1 VTIMKPETKDRL
13 RAVVGEANFSDK
25 LIDLVTYSSDASPH
39 LHRPEAAIWA
49 TSAEQVQAIVQ
60 LANQEDFPVT
70 VRGAGTG
77 LSGLSVPAKGGLV
90 LDLSRMDQILDINIT
105 DRVAVV
111 QPGVIYA
118 DLDNALAPHGYFFPP
133 DPGSSK
139 VCTLGGNV
147 ATNAGGVKGAK
158 YGTTRDYVLGLTVVL
173 GDGSIMRT
181 GNRAMKSVSG
191 FDLTRLFVGSEGV
204 LGIVTEIILKI
215 NPKPRANATTLAV
228 FDDLEDAGRAVSGVM
243 ASGVVPSVLEILGR
257 ETLRAI
263 NQNTELNL
271 PEVDAM
277 LLAETDGYTQ
287 GEADYQMERVVEQFR
302 AHNAR
307 EVKQAESAAQAAE
320 LWKARKSCVP
330 VLARIRPSF
339 ILEDITVPI
348 SQVAAML
355 RGVQE
360 IAARQQVQIATFG
373 HAGDGNLHPQIIYD
387 AADPEESK
395 RVEAAVHDLFQLA
408 LDLGGTLTGE
418 HGIGLS
424 KAAYM
429 EMEHDP
435 VAMKLMRSIKKVCDP
450 NNVLNPGKMAL
461 DV

>member
-1 VTIMKPETKDRL
+1 MKPETKDRL
-13 RAVVGEANFSDK
+13 RAVVGEANFSDG
-25 LIDLVTYSSDASPH
+25 LIDLVSYSSDASPH

-49 TSAEQVQAIVQ
+49 TSTEQVQAIVQ

-90 LDLSRMDQILDINIT
+90 MDLSRMDRILEVSIT
-105 DRVAVV
+105 DRAAVV
-111 QPGVIYA
+111 EPGVIYA
-118 DLDNALAPHGYFFPP
+118 DLDNSLVPHGYFFPP

-158 YGTTRDYVLGLTVVL
+158 YGTTRDYVLGLQVVL

-191 FDLTRLFVGSEGV
+191 FDLVRLFVGSEGV
-204 LGIVTEIILKI
+204 LGIVTEITLKI
-215 NPKPRANATTLAV
+215 NPKPLATATTLAV
-228 FDDLEDAGRAVSGVM
+228 FDNLEDAGRAVSGVM
-243 ASGVVPSVLEILGR
+243 AGGVVPSVLEILGR
-257 ETLRAI
+257 ETLKAI

-271 PEVDAM
+271 PEADAM

-287 GEADYQMERVVEQFR
+287 GEADYQMERVVEQFT
-302 AHNAR
+302 AHHAR

-348 SQVAAML
+348 SQVAPTL

-360 IAARQQVQIATFG
+360 IAARHQVQIATFG

-387 AADPEESK
+387 SADPDESE
-395 RVEAAVHDLFQLA
+395 RVEAAAHDLFQLA
-408 LDLGGTLTGE
+408 VDLGGTLTGE

-435 VAMKLMRSIKKVCDP
+435 VAMRLMRSIKKVCDP
-450 NNVLNPGKMAL
+450 NNILNPGKMAL
-461 DV
+461 DG